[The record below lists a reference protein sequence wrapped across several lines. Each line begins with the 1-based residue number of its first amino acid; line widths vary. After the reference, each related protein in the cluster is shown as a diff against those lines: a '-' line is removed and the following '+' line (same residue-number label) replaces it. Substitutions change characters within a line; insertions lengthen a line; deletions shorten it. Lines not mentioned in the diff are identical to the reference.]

1 MAKSAQQKTTP
12 PQRSRKS
19 AMAGQLSPAQ
29 RAQAS
34 VGSTMSRLD
43 SMMAQMRN
51 PEGAD
56 EATEAPDAGTE
67 ASSSN
72 GVEASTPQPEQ
83 TEAPKAA
90 ESSGVPKTVT
100 SLEELRDLIES
111 AEDSVFAKVPL
122 NFIRGSMGN
131 HRLLAI
137 PFATFLKHLP
147 PCPENWRAL
156 SAEEYVDTYWEEPLR
171 QLMDEGALDEHG
183 LRKAREQ
190 LATQFEIGQSVQD
203 SRQIHPPSGY
213 LKFDPSGDPSYVE
226 LTSGEQRI
234 RGYYMVGRAYALMDF
249 PSDAA
254 VRREEPVLMYA
265 RQRLRVAENMKSTGL
280 SIAERLSALNHLM
293 HSLVEVKGAATVAGM
308 SNGELREEFKTAITL
323 SRAHSNRFFKV
334 VRHPQ
339 CPLLI
344 ELCDRFDLGIA
355 KINDLTSQATAL
367 SDTFER
373 DTTAADVWATA
384 LMDDELPAQF
394 NDVPS
399 ALRNEVTGLL
409 QHLVDHRSPGATL
422 AQRALTE
429 AEDMGD
435 KVTDGVPGKA
445 EEAADSEAGVEVPP
459 EDTTSA
465 PNATAAG
472 VKPLPQV
479 PGRYAEQS
487 RRARMNKSP
496 NHVRLQKTMGWSV
509 SKGPSNAEAHRNLYT
524 NALLLVTLLEA
535 PNVPKHRVEQLR
547 ELLRLQG
554 IPSEIENFRAALAE
568 LVDSY
573 QLPFEVLNR
582 SHLESQDLLDRLA
595 DSEDSVKTIRQYLA
609 EKSPE
614 ESAS

>member
-12 PQRSRKS
+12 PPRSRKS
-19 AMAGQLSPAQ
+19 AIAGQLSPSQ
-29 RAQAS
+29 RAQAN

-43 SMMAQMRN
+43 SMMAKMS
-51 PEGAD
+51 GAEESED
-56 EATEAPDAGTE
+56 TA
-67 ASSSN
+67 
-72 GVEASTPQPEQ
+72 PQPETQ
-83 TEAPKAA
+83 SEAQDSAPGSKSEAQG
-90 ESSGVPKTVT
+90 SNGIPKTVT
-100 SLEELRDLIES
+100 ALEELQDLIES
-111 AEDSVFAKVPL
+111 ADDSVFAKVPL
-122 NFIRGSMGN
+122 HFIRGSMGN

-137 PFATFLKHLP
+137 PFSVFLKHLP
-147 PCPENWRAL
+147 PCPSDWRELA
-156 SAEEYVDTYWEEPLR
+156 AEDYVEQHWEETLR
-171 QLMDEGALDEHG
+171 KLMADGLLDEHG

-213 LKFDPSGDPSYVE
+213 LKFDPNGDPAYVE

-234 RGYYMVGRAYALMDF
+234 RGYYMVGRTHALMDF

-254 VRREEPVLMYA
+254 VRREEPQLMYN

-293 HSLVEVKGAATVAGM
+293 HSLVEVKGAASVAGM

-344 ELCDRFDLGIA
+344 ELCDRYDMGIA

-367 SDTFER
+367 SDTMER
-373 DTTAADVWATA
+373 DTTAADVWATV
-384 LMDDELPAQF
+384 LMDE
-394 NDVPS
+394 DVP
-399 ALRNEVTGLL
+399 ATFGEVPGKLRDEVTTLL
-409 QHLVDHRSPGATL
+409 QYLVDNRTPGATL

-429 AEDMGD
+429 AEELGD
-435 KVTDGVPGKA
+435 QA
-445 EEAADSEAGVEVPP
+445 SEASAETKVETP
-459 EDTTSA
+459 ETDPATTPTA
-465 PNATAAG
+465 AAAG
-472 VKPLPQV
+472 VKPLPQA

-496 NHVRLQKTMGWSV
+496 HHVRLQKTMGWSV

-535 PNVPKHRVEQLR
+535 PNVPKERVEQLR

-573 QLPFEVLNR
+573 HLPFEVLNR
-582 SHLESQDLLDRLA
+582 SHLESQELLDRLA
-595 DSEDSVKTIRQYLA
+595 DSDDSVQTIRQYLA